1 MATARVRGEA
11 SRAFPTTSTGRVAI
25 FAPGGGF
32 GRSAHKPELCASGL
46 QCWER
51 PRCPYHP
58 FGVLARWRPA
68 DAPFSSTAPVLPDDD
83 LRHRPCACRHTP
95 KPYVC
100 LHACLSW
107 LRTCH
112 ESVGG
117 AGFAAGLRRS
127 SPIPLATGAGQ
138 GAEPGGTCVSGASA
152 AGSTSRAHL
161 DVDRYVRVEQ
171 RSNEQAAIQ
180 ENEVRITAAGKM
192 RNYISYATALVTVR
206 PLSAALKQARV
217 RCSALTEARAAPRR
231 KRGTRLWCSRPWGA
245 PSTRPSPL
253 VRPGPG
259 TPCLAHTGGPR
270 LRWVWAEWRAWR
282 GVQRC

>member
-1 MATARVRGEA
+1 
-11 SRAFPTTSTGRVAI
+11 
-25 FAPGGGF
+25 
-32 GRSAHKPELCASGL
+32 
-46 QCWER
+46 
-51 PRCPYHP
+51 
-58 FGVLARWRPA
+58 VLARWRPA

-112 ESVGG
+112 GSVGG
-117 AGFAAGLRRS
+117 AGFAVGLSRS
-127 SPIPLATGAGQ
+127 SSIPLATGAGQ

-192 RNYISYATALVTVR
+192 RNYISYATASRGAPAQCSPEAGEGSLLSADGGSGGAAQEKGHTAVVLKAMGRAINKTVTIGAAR
-206 PLSAALKQARV
+206 PRHPLSGAHR
-217 RCSALTEARAAPRR
+217 RAAPALCVGMCRMAGVARR
-231 KRGTRLWCSRPWGA
+231 AAVLTCGPRA
-245 PSTRPSPL
+245 
-253 VRPGPG
+253 PGP
-259 TPCLAHTGGPR
+259 R
-270 LRWVWAEWRAWR
+270 S
-282 GVQRC
+282 